1 MDHLIFP
8 DPIHMRHQQNP
19 KVWEYG
25 LDWSAGSSMTGIER
39 ELEILVWSEVHSF
52 VKRGKA

>member
-52 VKRGKA
+52 VKHGKA